1 MLPSSLLLSL
11 HPEPLPGYKFCV
23 FVQNIPLG
31 FSRVTNIEESIETE
45 PLQEGGVNDR
55 VYSLCRPQSGERTM
69 VFERGAGG
77 QNFALSAA
85 SLRLMVGQRLP
96 EDVIIM
102 VLDRNGAPG
111 RVFFLHGAVVRKCTY
126 SDLDAMSGQL
136 QIDRFE
142 LAYETLECL

>member
-1 MLPSSLLLSL
+1 MAEYLS
-11 HPEPLPGYKFCV
+11 PGVYV
-23 FVQNIPLG
+23 
-31 FSRVTNIEESIETE
+31 EEFE
-45 PLQEGGVNDR
+45 
-55 VYSLCRPQSGERTM
+55 SG
-69 VFERGAGG
+69 
-77 QNFALSAA
+77 
-85 SLRLMVGQRLP
+85 
-96 EDVIIM
+96 M